1 MSTDLR
7 DMVVTFL
14 EADTELMEHATNGV
28 WFEIADQRIEVDP
41 PYCILAQVPGT
52 PLEFAF
58 QGDSQDWDVWVVK
71 GVGGTKVAEAIDR
84 RCKEL
89 LTDAELELGG
99 TVVRYIRPFSVVNYS
114 ELADGERYQHV
125 GAQYRIV
132 NERSE

>member
-1 MSTDLR
+1 MSTELR
-7 DMVVTFL
+7 EMLVTFL
-14 EADTELMEHATNGV
+14 EADAQLMEHATEGV
-28 WFEIADQRIEVDP
+28 WYEIADQKEDVKP
-41 PYCILAQVPGT
+41 PYCIVMQMPGT

-58 QGDSQDWDVWVVK
+58 QGESQDWDVWVIK
-71 GVGGTKVAEAIDR
+71 GVGQPKAAEAINK

-89 LTDAELELGG
+89 LTDAELEIEGVDVL
-99 TVVRYIRPFSVVNYS
+99 YLRPFSVVNYS